1 MKILIVDD
9 EIEYANVMKKI
20 MKKKGYEVN
29 VALSGLEAISIIE
42 KDKSYDL
49 VLSDLI
55 MDKMNGVELLEN
67 VKIINKDIEV
77 ILVTGYGTI
86 ENAVDAMKKGAF
98 SYFIKSNPTKDLLNE
113 IQKVKE
119 SIDLKSPKKTRDEF
133 KLTTKSKKFKDII
146 KIAEKVAISDI
157 NILILG
163 ESGVGKDVLARYIH
177 NLSNRKDNAFVAV
190 NCCAF
195 SDGLLESELF
205 GHEKGAFT
213 GANERRKGRFEL
225 ANRGT
230 LFLDEIGDV
239 SLDVQVKLLRT
250 LENGIIER
258 LGSNKQIKS
267 DFRLI
272 SATNKNFKEEI
283 EKGSIRE
290 DFFYRISTISIT
302 IPPLRERKEDL
313 NELIKFFI
321 KKYEYKY
328 NKKINKIDS
337 EIMDFL
343 TTYDYPGNIRELK
356 NIINR
361 MIILS
366 ENGKI
371 SKECLPSINKNE
383 SFEKITIKPLK
394 EIRKEFECE
403 YIEKVLIQCG
413 NNISQA
419 SKKLDISRRQLT
431 NKIAEYKLR

>member
-20 MKKKGYEVN
+20 IKKKGYEVN

-67 VKIINKDIEV
+67 VKIINKDVEV

-366 ENGKI
+366 DNGKI

-383 SFEKITIKPLK
+383 NFEKIIIKPLK

>member
-20 MKKKGYEVN
+20 IKKKGYEVN

>member
-20 MKKKGYEVN
+20 IKKKGYEVN

-272 SATNKNFKEEI
+272 SATNKNFKDEI

-313 NELIKFFI
+313 TELIKFFI

-371 SKECLPSINKNE
+371 SKECLPNINKNE
-383 SFEKITIKPLK
+383 NFEKITIKPLK

>member
-20 MKKKGYEVN
+20 IKKKGYEVN

-49 VLSDLI
+49 VLSDLM

-239 SLDVQVKLLRT
+239 SL
-250 LENGIIER
+250 
-258 LGSNKQIKS
+258 
-267 DFRLI
+267 
-272 SATNKNFKEEI
+272 
-283 EKGSIRE
+283 
-290 DFFYRISTISIT
+290 
-302 IPPLRERKEDL
+302 
-313 NELIKFFI
+313 
-321 KKYEYKY
+321 
-328 NKKINKIDS
+328 
-337 EIMDFL
+337 
-343 TTYDYPGNIRELK
+343 
-356 NIINR
+356 
-361 MIILS
+361 
-366 ENGKI
+366 
-371 SKECLPSINKNE
+371 
-383 SFEKITIKPLK
+383 
-394 EIRKEFECE
+394 
-403 YIEKVLIQCG
+403 
-413 NNISQA
+413 
-419 SKKLDISRRQLT
+419 
-431 NKIAEYKLR
+431 

>member
-20 MKKKGYEVN
+20 IKKKGYEVN

-67 VKIINKDIEV
+67 IKIINKDIEV

-383 SFEKITIKPLK
+383 NFEKITIKPLK

>member
-20 MKKKGYEVN
+20 IKKKGYEVN

-356 NIINR
+356 NMINR

-383 SFEKITIKPLK
+383 NFKKITIKPLK

>member
-20 MKKKGYEVN
+20 IKKKGYEVN

-177 NLSNRKDNAFVAV
+177 NLSNRKNNAFVAV

-337 EIMDFL
+337 EIMD
-343 TTYDYPGNIRELK
+343 
-356 NIINR
+356 
-361 MIILS
+361 
-366 ENGKI
+366 
-371 SKECLPSINKNE
+371 
-383 SFEKITIKPLK
+383 
-394 EIRKEFECE
+394 
-403 YIEKVLIQCG
+403 
-413 NNISQA
+413 
-419 SKKLDISRRQLT
+419 
-431 NKIAEYKLR
+431 

>member
-20 MKKKGYEVN
+20 IKKKGYEVN

-177 NLSNRKDNAFVAV
+177 NLSNRKDNTFVAV

>member
-20 MKKKGYEVN
+20 IKKKGYEVN

-356 NIINR
+356 NMINR

>member
-20 MKKKGYEVN
+20 IKKKGYEVN

-356 NIINR
+356 NMINR

-383 SFEKITIKPLK
+383 NFEKIIIKPLK
-394 EIRKEFECE
+394 EIRKEFESE
-403 YIEKVLIQCG
+403 YIEKVLIQCE

>member
-1 MKILIVDD
+1 MKILIIDD
-9 EIEYANVMKKI
+9 EVEYATVMKKI
-20 MKKKGYEVN
+20 ISKKGYDVN
-29 VALSGLEAISIIE
+29 IAISGMEGIAIIE
-42 KDKSYDL
+42 KDKNYDL
-49 VLSDLI
+49 ILSDLI
-55 MDKMNGVELLEN
+55 MDKMNGVEVLEK
-67 VKIINKDIEV
+67 VKNINKEIEV

-86 ENAVDAMKKGAF
+86 ENAVEAMKKGAF
-98 SYFIKSNPTKDLLNE
+98 SYFIKSNPVEDLLNE

-119 SIDLKSPKKTRDEF
+119 SIALKRPNINNKEF
-133 KLTTKSKKFKDII
+133 KLTTKSKKFEDVI
-146 KIAEKVAISDI
+146 KLAEKVAISDV
-157 NILILG
+157 NVLILG

-177 NLSNRKDNAFVAV
+177 KVSNRNNKPFIAV

-213 GANERRKGRFEL
+213 GANEMRKGRFEL
-225 ANRGT
+225 SNNGT

-239 SLDVQVKLLRT
+239 SLDIQVKLLRT
-250 LENGIIER
+250 LENKVIER

-272 SATNKNFKEEI
+272 TATNKNLQEEI
-283 EKGSIRE
+283 IKGNIRE
-290 DFFYRISTISIT
+290 DFFYRLSTITIT

-321 KKYEYKY
+321 EKYEVKY
-328 NKKINKIDS
+328 NKKINIIDTDVM
-337 EIMDFL
+337 EFL
-343 TTYDYPGNIRELK
+343 INYDYPGNIRELK
-356 NIINR
+356 SIINR
-361 MIILS
+361 MIVLS
-366 ENGKI
+366 DNGKL
-371 SKECLPSINKNE
+371 SREYLPNINKDE
-383 SFEKITIKPLK
+383 VHKEVEIKPLR

-431 NKIAEYKLR
+431 NKIAEYKIR

>member
-20 MKKKGYEVN
+20 IKKKGYEVN

-258 LGSNKQIKS
+258 LGSNNQIKS

-313 NELIKFFI
+313 NELIKFFRI
-321 KKYEYKY
+321 DKVFYKK
-328 NKKINKIDS
+328 
-337 EIMDFL
+337 
-343 TTYDYPGNIRELK
+343 
-356 NIINR
+356 
-361 MIILS
+361 
-366 ENGKI
+366 
-371 SKECLPSINKNE
+371 
-383 SFEKITIKPLK
+383 
-394 EIRKEFECE
+394 
-403 YIEKVLIQCG
+403 V
-413 NNISQA
+413 
-419 SKKLDISRRQLT
+419 
-431 NKIAEYKLR
+431 

>member
-20 MKKKGYEVN
+20 IKKKGYEVN

-119 SIDLKSPKKTRDEF
+119 SIDLKSPKKSRDEF

-163 ESGVGKDVLARYIH
+163 ESGVGKDILARYIH

-272 SATNKNFKEEI
+272 SATNKNFKDEI

-313 NELIKFFI
+313 TELIKFFI

-371 SKECLPSINKNE
+371 SKECLPNINKNE
-383 SFEKITIKPLK
+383 NFEKITIKPLK

>member
-20 MKKKGYEVN
+20 IKKKGYEVN

-146 KIAEKVAISDI
+146 KIVEKVAISDI

>member
-20 MKKKGYEVN
+20 IKKKGYEVN

-343 TTYDYPGNIRELK
+343 
-356 NIINR
+356 
-361 MIILS
+361 
-366 ENGKI
+366 
-371 SKECLPSINKNE
+371 
-383 SFEKITIKPLK
+383 
-394 EIRKEFECE
+394 
-403 YIEKVLIQCG
+403 
-413 NNISQA
+413 
-419 SKKLDISRRQLT
+419 
-431 NKIAEYKLR
+431 

>member
-20 MKKKGYEVN
+20 IKKKGYEVN

-366 ENGKI
+366 DNGKI

-383 SFEKITIKPLK
+383 NFGKIAIKPLK

>member
-20 MKKKGYEVN
+20 IKKKGYEVN

-272 SATNKNFKEEI
+272 SATNKNFKDEI

-313 NELIKFFI
+313 TELIKFFI
-321 KKYEYKY
+321 K
-328 NKKINKIDS
+328 S
-337 EIMDFL
+337 M
-343 TTYDYPGNIRELK
+343 NI
-356 NIINR
+356 NII
-361 MIILS
+361 
-366 ENGKI
+366 
-371 SKECLPSINKNE
+371 
-383 SFEKITIKPLK
+383 
-394 EIRKEFECE
+394 
-403 YIEKVLIQCG
+403 
-413 NNISQA
+413 
-419 SKKLDISRRQLT
+419 KK
-431 NKIAEYKLR
+431 

>member
-20 MKKKGYEVN
+20 IKKKGYEVN

-177 NLSNRKDNAFVAV
+177 NLSNRKNNAFVAV

-302 IPPLRERKEDL
+302 IPPLRERKEDIVVL
-313 NELIKFFI
+313 LDYFI
-321 KKYEYKY
+321 KEICAEN
-328 NKKINKIDS
+328 NKFI
-337 EIMDFL
+337 
-343 TTYDYPGNIRELK
+343 
-356 NIINR
+356 
-361 MIILS
+361 
-366 ENGKI
+366 
-371 SKECLPSINKNE
+371 PS
-383 SFEKITIKPLK
+383 L
-394 EIRKEFECE
+394 
-403 YIEKVLIQCG
+403 
-413 NNISQA
+413 
-419 SKKLDISRRQLT
+419 
-431 NKIAEYKLR
+431 